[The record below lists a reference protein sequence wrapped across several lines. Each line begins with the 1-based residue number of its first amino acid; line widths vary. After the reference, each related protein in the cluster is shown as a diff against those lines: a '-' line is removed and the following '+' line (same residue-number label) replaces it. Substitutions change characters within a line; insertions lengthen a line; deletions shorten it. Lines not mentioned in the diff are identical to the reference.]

1 MDAQG
6 ILVEHLREA
15 LRQLQRYLAAG
26 LATALSLV
34 LLALAPA
41 GQNAPITV
49 PVIAIAATPYL
60 VKALLLAVYIESGF
74 LCYSTLTL

>member
-1 MDAQG
+1 MDAQE

-49 PVIAIAATPYL
+49 PVISRRSIPGQNPTSCGL
-60 VKALLLAVYIESGF
+60 HRVRLSVLLNH
-74 LCYSTLTL
+74 T